1 MGDHPSEKPMP
12 FQEILDHLIER
23 VPESIAATFNDKDG
37 DTICSRTI
45 EVPNDA
51 LQLLGAYRNVVKR
64 HLQQALEE
72 FDQGDVDQIV
82 FSTNQHWILMMG
94 AEEQCT
100 LVLVMYR
107 EGILGRARFEMQRAI
122 QSLNKEL

>member
-1 MGDHPSEKPMP
+1 MP
-12 FQEILDHLIER
+12 FQEILDRLIER

-37 DTICSRTI
+37 EPICTRTI

-64 HLQQALEE
+64 HLQLAVEE
-72 FDQGDVDQIV
+72 FDKGEVEQVA
-82 FSTNQHWILMMG
+82 FCTNQHWILMMG
-94 AEEQCT
+94 ALEQCS

-107 EGILGRARFEMQRAI
+107 EGYLGRARFEMAKAI
-122 QSLNKEL
+122 EDLNKEL